1 MDSGTIVRGGTV
13 VTPAGTRKLDIV
25 IEGGR
30 IVALAEHA
38 PSGSGADEIDATG
51 LIVLPGGVDGHSHF
65 ILSDPATMV
74 PDLEEFEG
82 MVNGG
87 SAAVAGG
94 ITTCVEM
101 AQSDPPATTAKRV
114 ARKRELGAKD
124 AIVDFALLGGVT
136 GDQTEQDILDQV
148 AEGVVGF
155 KAYMADSDPT
165 FPGIG
170 DARLVRTLE
179 ALRPHGIMLGLH
191 AENHD
196 LLMDGLRRMTEAGR
210 TDPMAHAESRPP
222 VVEIEAVNRAIFYAE
237 YTDGWA
243 HIVHMSTPGA
253 AELIRRAKARGI
265 KITCETCP
273 HYLVLDLDDLRRLGP
288 YARCAPAIRDRA
300 LVEQMWEY
308 VADGTI
314 DAIASD
320 HCGYTVESK
329 ESGRE
334 NIFTAPNGLTAIQT
348 LLPVLITEGRR
359 RGLSWDRIAELF
371 ATVPARLWQVDDRKG
386 SIAIGLDAD
395 LALVDPDREWVLTAD
410 DLLHTHKWSPY
421 EGQTFKGRVVRTLI
435 RGVTV
440 FRDDLPERIQ
450 VQPGFGQWLPARAG
464 HD

>member
-1 MDSGTIVRGGTV
+1 MDAGTIVRGGTV
-13 VTPAGTRKLDIV
+13 VTPAGTRQLDIV
-25 IEGGR
+25 IGSGR

-38 PSGSGADEIDATG
+38 PSGSGAEEIDASG
-51 LIVLPGGVDGHSHF
+51 LIVLPGGIDGHSHF

-74 PDLEEFEG
+74 PDATEFEG

-101 AQSDPPATTAKRV
+101 AQSDPPATTGKRV

-124 AIVDFALLGGVT
+124 AIVDFALLGGVS
-136 GDQTEQDILDQV
+136 GDQTEQDIIDQV
-148 AEGVVGF
+148 VEGVVGF

-165 FPGIG
+165 FPGVD
-170 DARLVRTLE
+170 DARLVRALE
-179 ALRPHGIMLGLH
+179 ILGAHGLMLGLH

-196 LLMDGLRRMTEAGR
+196 LLMDGLRRMTDAGR
-210 TDPMAHAESRPP
+210 TDPLAHAESRPP

-237 YTDGWA
+237 HTGAWA

-253 AELIRRAKARGI
+253 AELIRRAKARGV
-265 KITCETCP
+265 KVTCETCP
-273 HYLVLDLDDLRRLGP
+273 HYLALDLDDLQRLGP
-288 YARCAPAIRDRA
+288 YARCAPALRDRA

-308 VADGTI
+308 VSDGTI

-320 HCGYTVESK
+320 HCGFTVESK

-334 NIFTAPNGLTAIQT
+334 NIFNAPNGLTAIQT

-359 RGLSWDRIAELF
+359 RGLSWDRIAQVF
-371 ATVPARLWQVDDRKG
+371 ATVPARLWQLDGRKG
-386 SIAIGLDAD
+386 AIAVGLDGD
-395 LALVDPDREWVLTAD
+395 LALVDPDREWVLERD
-410 DLLHTHKWSPY
+410 DLLHTHKWSPF
-421 EGQTFKGRVVRTLI
+421 EGRTFKGRVVRTLI

-450 VQPGFGQWLPARAG
+450 VQPGFGQWLPAGAG
-464 HD
+464 RD